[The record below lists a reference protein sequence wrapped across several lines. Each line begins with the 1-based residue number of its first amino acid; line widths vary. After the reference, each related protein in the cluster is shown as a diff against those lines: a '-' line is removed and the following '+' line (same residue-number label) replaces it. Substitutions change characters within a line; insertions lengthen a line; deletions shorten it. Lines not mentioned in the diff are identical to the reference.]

1 MFFIS
6 RFIQIISSLKFAII
20 LIIFIAFS
28 SGLGTFI
35 PQGETHDKYIEIFN
49 ASPFLGYLD
58 GYKILNLGLDHIYTS
73 FWFLLSLIIL
83 CISLASCSFKR
94 QIPGLKRSLK
104 WIEYDSEK
112 NFKKLELAISWKM
125 QEGKKYIENSN
136 QLLKKNGWENLVSKN
151 KISARKGVIGKL
163 GPIIVHI
170 GLIILLVGSAYGNL
184 TRQSNEQFLK
194 INESIRLTNEKS
206 NETLIIKL
214 KEFFIERE
222 ADGKPKQFVSN
233 LDFISEN
240 TQESNPYSIQV
251 NKPIRYDGLTIYQ
264 ADWAISN
271 IILKIDDILYQLQ
284 VKEIP
289 EIGEQIW
296 GVVVEIGQK
305 NKKNFLFTVD
315 SEKGPIKVVDVKTF
329 SEINLFLDTKP
340 VEINDTKIELI
351 KIIPMSGLII
361 KRDPSIP
368 FIYFS
373 FILIITGTVL
383 SLIPTKQLWILL
395 SEDSKYLYVGG
406 ISNRN
411 LLGFK
416 SEFLELSNQIK
427 NA

>member
-35 PQGETHDKYIEIFN
+35 PQGEAHDKYIEIFN

-104 WIEYDSEK
+104 WIKYDSES
-112 NFKKLELAISWKM
+112 NFTKLELAISWEM
-125 QEGKKYIENSN
+125 QEGKKYIENSSH
-136 QLLKKNGWENLVSKN
+136 LLKKNGWENLVSKN
-151 KISARKGVIGKL
+151 KISARKGLIGKL

-194 INESIRLTNEKS
+194 INESMRLTNEKS

-214 KEFFIERE
+214 KEFFIQRE

-233 LDFISEN
+233 LDFISEK
-240 TQESNPYSIQV
+240 TKESNSYSIQV
-251 NKPIRYDGLTIYQ
+251 NKPIRFDGLTIYQ

-271 IILKIDDILYQLQ
+271 IILKIDDIIYQLQ

-315 SEKGPIKVVDVKTF
+315 REKGPIKVIDVKTF
-329 SEINLFLDTKP
+329 SEINLFLDNKP

-411 LLGFK
+411 PLGFK
-416 SEFLELSNQIK
+416 SEFLELSNEIK
-427 NA
+427 NS